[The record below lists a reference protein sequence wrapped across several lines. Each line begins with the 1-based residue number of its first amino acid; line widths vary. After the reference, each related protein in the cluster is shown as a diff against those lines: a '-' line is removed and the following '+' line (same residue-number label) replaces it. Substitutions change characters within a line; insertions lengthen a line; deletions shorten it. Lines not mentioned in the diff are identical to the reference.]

1 MKTKSKQPKSDVQS
15 VVAVALGELLGR
27 VIDRY
32 FPQEL
37 PAQPVIAWPDAPGA
51 APPGHDPY
59 RLLGLKHAC
68 SAADVR
74 RRVRQLAGI
83 FHPDRETGDADKMAE
98 INAAADAILAEL
110 EAKR

>member
-1 MKTKSKQPKSDVQS
+1 MKSKTKQSKSDVQS

-32 FPQEL
+32 FPPDL
-37 PAQPVIAWPDAPGA
+37 PPPNLIQWPESPPPAPE
-51 APPGHDPY
+51 APDPY
-59 RLLGLKHAC
+59 RLLGLKRGC
-68 SAADVR
+68 IAADVR
-74 RRVRQLAGI
+74 RRVRQLAGV
-83 FHPDRETGDADKMAE
+83 FHPDREAGDAEKMAE

>member
-1 MKTKSKQPKSDVQS
+1 MKAKAKQSKSDVQS

-32 FPQEL
+32 FPPEL
-37 PAQPVIAWPDAPGA
+37 PPPTPMTWPEAPQPQRP
-51 APPGHDPY
+51 DPY
-59 RLLGLKHAC
+59 RLLGLQRGC

-98 INAAADAILAEL
+98 INAAADAILVEL

>member
-1 MKTKSKQPKSDVQS
+1 MKAKAKQSKSDVQS

-32 FPQEL
+32 FPPEL
-37 PAQPVIAWPDAPGA
+37 SPAPMAWPEPPRAPR
-51 APPGHDPY
+51 PDPY
-59 RLLGLKHAC
+59 RLLGLQRGC
-68 SAADVR
+68 SAVDVR

-83 FHPDRETGDADKMAE
+83 FHPDRDTGDADKMAE
-98 INAAADAILAEL
+98 INAAADAILSEL